1 MRRVHGI
8 ALTFGVLAALA
19 LLGLLVAS
27 AGPRDPRVSNALERV
42 ASLPYVTW
50 SRVAEADRDKS
61 GVILH
66 DPRAWPGLNVYCAEG
81 RPGGAVLDMKGK
93 TVLTVPDRRK
103 KPEDCRMLEPDGI
116 GGFVMLTVEG
126 TLLRTDVRGRVV
138 VERNLD
144 FHHDAIVS
152 RDGRIWALTKQTAHH
167 PAISRFKR
175 IDDNLLVALDPDGTL
190 ELEISFAEMT
200 ARSSELLTMAHNRR
214 GRMATQLV
222 DNVFNANTVE
232 LIEEDVV
239 RDGEVL
245 FGAGQVLVCWRNLD
259 LVGVLDV
266 ETQTFVWTWGPGE
279 LERPH
284 HPSLLPNGNLLI
296 FDNGKYRGWSR
307 VLEVDP
313 ASNEI
318 VWEYRADPV
327 ESFFSESRG
336 AAQRLPNGNTLITES
351 TRGRVFEV
359 TADGETVW
367 EYFEEEV
374 RSGFFGG
381 PKRSTIYRMMRAT
394 REELTPG
401 AAPDEPLASE

>member
-1 MRRVHGI
+1 V
-8 ALTFGVLAALA
+8 
-19 LLGLLVAS
+19 
-27 AGPRDPRVSNALERV
+27 
-42 ASLPYVTW
+42 
-50 SRVAEADRDKS
+50 
-61 GVILH
+61 
-66 DPRAWPGLNVYCAEG
+66 
-81 RPGGAVLDMKGK
+81 
-93 TVLTVPDRRK
+93 
-103 KPEDCRMLEPDGI
+103 
-116 GGFVMLTVEG
+116 
-126 TLLRTDVRGRVV
+126 
-138 VERNLD
+138 
-144 FHHDAIVS
+144 
-152 RDGRIWALTKQTAHH
+152 
-167 PAISRFKR
+167 
-175 IDDNLLVALDPDGTL
+175 
-190 ELEISFAEMT
+190 
-200 ARSSELLTMAHNRR
+200 RSSELLTMAHNRR
-214 GRMATQLV
+214 GRMATHLV

-245 FGAGQVLVCWRNLD
+245 FAGGQVLVCWRNLD

-296 FDNGKYRGWSR
+296 FDNGKFRGWSR

-327 ESFFSESRG
+327 EAFFSESRG

-367 EYFEEEV
+367 EFFEEEV
-374 RSGFFGG
+374 RAGFFGG

-394 REELTPG
+394 REELVPRN
-401 AAPDEPLASE
+401 AADAPLQTE